1 MSGRIRLDG
10 ERKRVEFTF
19 EGEQV
24 SAWAGDSIA
33 MALWAHGREVLR
45 RSSRLGAPR
54 GVLCNMG
61 ICYECLV
68 TVDGVTVRSCTTLV
82 EDGMTVCRGGARD

>member
-1 MSGRIRLDG
+1 MSGRLAGMG
-10 ERKRVEFTF
+10 ERELIEFTF
-19 EGEQV
+19 AGEQV

-33 MALWAHGREVLR
+33 MALWAAGEPALR
-45 RSSRLGAPR
+45 NSSRAGSPR

-68 TVDGVTVRSCTTLV
+68 VVDGETVRSCTTLV
-82 EDGMTVCRGGARD
+82 EPGMNVERGGKQ